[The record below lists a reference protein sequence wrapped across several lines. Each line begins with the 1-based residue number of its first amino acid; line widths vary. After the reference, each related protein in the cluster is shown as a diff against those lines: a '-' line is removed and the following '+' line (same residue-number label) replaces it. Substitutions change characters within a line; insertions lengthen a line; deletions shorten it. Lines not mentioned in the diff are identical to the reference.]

1 MFWNSRQK
9 PTPTLK
15 SLFTPEPLI
24 KPLDTQH
31 GLYSGGDFPLYK
43 YGGNPKY
50 DIPSYAKHK
59 TSEEDDRLFNKYYLD
74 NKVFSSTPTDSTENA
89 IPYKIDK
96 TEKPD
101 IWGNGYSGYT
111 TNTDGSR
118 LKVDANYQRLFNA
131 INGGGNIIDNFEEF
145 KHGSNSVANFSIL
158 NNVDNNWSD
167 LANTDIGTQATM
179 DYIAGAESGNGKY
192 RVNPSSSAR
201 GMYQFIE
208 STGKDLHNQIAKED
222 PVFAYMYG
230 DYDHK
235 RTETDDDYSNILM
248 KKLLANNNSVLK
260 RNGYTASP
268 VNAYALHL
276 LGSSGG
282 IKALNYATGKTKV
295 LSESVRQNLLNN
307 GFDPDDLINSIGYKL
322 NKKRGKK

>member
-1 MFWNSRQK
+1 MLWDSRHK
-9 PTPTLK
+9 LTPTYK

-24 KPLDTQH
+24 KPLDTQY
-31 GLYSGGDFPLYK
+31 GLFSGGDFPLYK
-43 YGGNPKY
+43 NNGNPKY

-59 TSEEDDRLFNKYYLD
+59 TSKEDDKLFNKYYLD
-74 NKVFSSTPTDSTENA
+74 NKVFSTPTDNTENA
-89 IPYKIDK
+89 IPDK

-111 TNTDGSR
+111 TNADGSR

-131 INGGGNIIDNFEEF
+131 IGGVGNILDNFEEF
-145 KHGSNSVANFSIL
+145 KHGPNSVANFSSL

-179 DYIAGAESGNGKY
+179 DYIAGVESGNGKH

-208 STGKDLHNQIAKED
+208 STGRDLHNKLAKED
-222 PVFAYMYG
+222 PIFADMYG
-230 DYDHK
+230 EYDHK
-235 RTETDDDYSNILM
+235 RTETDDEYSNILM
-248 KKLLANNNSVLK
+248 KKLLASNNSVLK
-260 RNGYTASP
+260 KNGYTASP

-276 LGSSGG
+276 LGTSGG

-295 LSESVRQNLLNN
+295 LDENIRQNLLNN
-307 GFDPDDLINSIGYKL
+307 GFNPDDLINSIGSKL
-322 NKKRGKK
+322 NRKRGKK